1 MSTFTN
7 TLFKSKVVLV
17 NISHSELTLMA
28 VFYLLILILEQT

>member
-7 TLFKSKVVLV
+7 TLFISKIALV
-17 NISHSELTLMA
+17 NISHSELTWTA